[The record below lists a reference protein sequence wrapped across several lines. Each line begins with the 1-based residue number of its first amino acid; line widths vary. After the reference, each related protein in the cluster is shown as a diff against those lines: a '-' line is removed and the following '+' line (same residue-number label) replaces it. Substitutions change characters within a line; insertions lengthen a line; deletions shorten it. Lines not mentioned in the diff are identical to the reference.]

1 MFGYIA
7 PRMDQM
13 TETQKMRYRSF
24 YCGICREIG
33 SLSGKTGRLLL
44 SHDMTFL
51 AILLNSLMEP
61 SEGEKKTRC
70 GLHPARSREII
81 CCEPVRYAAGMNIL
95 LMDLKC
101 EDQIRD
107 DHSRTGRLARK
118 MLKAPAERLQKEYP
132 SQYGR
137 IRDALGA
144 LWQEEKKERPDPDR
158 LCNLSGEMLGAAFTP
173 SWADSYWMNA
183 LRRLGEGLGRFI
195 YWMDAWDDLEE
206 DRRKEHVNPLLL
218 MEPGED
224 MDSFVRESLEML
236 IGEATGFFEML
247 PLEKDLDLM
256 RNVLYSGVWQRYEIR
271 QQRAGKER
279 KNR

>member
-1 MFGYIA
+1 
-7 PRMDQM
+7 
-13 TETQKMRYRSF
+13 
-24 YCGICREIG
+24 
-33 SLSGKTGRLLL
+33 
-44 SHDMTFL
+44 
-51 AILLNSLMEP
+51 
-61 SEGEKKTRC
+61 
-70 GLHPARSREII
+70 
-81 CCEPVRYAAGMNIL
+81 
-95 LMDLKC
+95 
-101 EDQIRD
+101 
-107 DHSRTGRLARK
+107 
-118 MLKAPAERLQKEYP
+118 
-132 SQYGR
+132 
-137 IRDALGA
+137 
-144 LWQEEKKERPDPDR
+144 
-158 LCNLSGEMLGAAFTP
+158 
-173 SWADSYWMNA
+173 MNA